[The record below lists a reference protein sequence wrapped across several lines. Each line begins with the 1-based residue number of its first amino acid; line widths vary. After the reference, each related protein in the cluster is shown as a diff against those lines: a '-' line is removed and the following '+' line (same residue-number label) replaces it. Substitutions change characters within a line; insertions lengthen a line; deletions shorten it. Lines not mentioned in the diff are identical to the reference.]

1 MDISTFQKN
10 VQKEAIFECT
20 MQLRHRGEEY
30 YQSLKAT
37 FVSFTGIID
46 HLLALDDE
54 LRAKGENN
62 V

>member
-20 MQLRHRGEEY
+20 MQLRHRGRI
-30 YQSLKAT
+30 LPVVKGDIC
-37 FVSFTGIID
+37 VFTGIID